1 MTEYEKCK
9 RKVAARL
16 AEDAPP
22 LSASERAAEMEALR
36 ALYGKPRRQVEMPMS
51 WLEPVN
57 GDEGGPESD

>member
-9 RKVAARL
+9 QKVAARL

-22 LSASERAAEMEALR
+22 LSASERAKEMEALR

-51 WLEPVN
+51 WLAPVN
-57 GDEGGPESD
+57 GDDGGPEE